1 MPQRSTSSH
10 RSAQEESRALSA
22 AVSVSV
28 VAHAVAL
35 GTLLML
41 KPVLHS
47 APPLA
52 VIEISLVPDQAP
64 GRLHANNPSGAP
76 PGETAA
82 EVSVAPFL
90 SLTRPAVTRKASSPD
105 WSRSVDTARSFDMPS
120 LPTFRPHTHA
130 LVFDTLA
137 TMLDCLAIGGSTHAA
152 GRSRH
157 LHPPCGSDDPPVRAP
172 VSTFSQ
178 TSTSQPNEIGTDS
191 DYRTFRPLQPVFYES
206 VLPTEVA
213 PANRAFENWIA
224 GMFR

>member
-1 MPQRSTSSH
+1 MVGIRWSHSLTIIYYRNTIKNKCVISSRLWETLDAAEVDVKSQKST
-10 RSAQEESRALSA
+10 QEESRARCA

-41 KPVLHS
+41 KPVLHL

-90 SLTRPAVTRKASSPD
+90 SLTRPAVTRKASSPV
-105 WSRSVDTARSFDMPS
+105 WSRSVDTARSFDMSS
-120 LPTFRPHTHA
+120 LPTFRPRTHA
-130 LVFDTLA
+130 LASDTLA
-137 TMLDCLAIGGSTHAA
+137 TTLD
-152 GRSRH
+152 
-157 LHPPCGSDDPPVRAP
+157 
-172 VSTFSQ
+172 
-178 TSTSQPNEIGTDS
+178 
-191 DYRTFRPLQPVFYES
+191 
-206 VLPTEVA
+206 
-213 PANRAFENWIA
+213 
-224 GMFR
+224 